1 MPLTLNMVSLVARA
15 DAIAFM
21 ELRPHNELI
30 CLSSFSRKP
39 LTIYVPDEWV
49 MPDGIA

>member
-1 MPLTLNMVSLVARA
+1 MVSLVARA

-21 ELRPHNELI
+21 GLRPHNELI
-30 CLSSFSRKP
+30 CLLSFGQKQ

-49 MPDGIA
+49 MPDGLA